1 MGRSLP
7 WSTVAPPC
15 SDTVDS
21 MHLPFRVRRARPAP
35 PEPAGLPAVR
45 AERVLLSLAVHAQQ
59 NDVRLTRIERR
70 LDELADVIRLEVP
83 THEDLSAVRIHSARV
98 AAEVARVGAELA
110 RVTVDLQG
118 RIDRLV
124 MQTPVA
130 AVESKGHERA
140 RMLATTIIDLSDALD
155 TTPVDL
161 RNADDDWA
169 VTV

>member
-1 MGRSLP
+1 
-7 WSTVAPPC
+7 
-15 SDTVDS
+15 
-21 MHLPFRVRRARPAP
+21 MHLPFRVRRTRPAP

-59 NDVRLTRIERR
+59 IDERLARVEGR
-70 LDELADVIRLEVP
+70 LAEVITLDRP

-130 AVESKGHERA
+130 VVGSSRDERA

-155 TTPVDL
+155 TAPVDL
-161 RNADDDWA
+161 RNDDDDWA